1 MGDTEDI
8 PKGAFIK
15 TRAHWFR
22 SSSIE
27 SKGNIMNPREIVQA
41 LLDSVQR
48 GDFQKARFLVSNDCQ
63 FRDGSAEPI
72 RREAWMSIN
81 KNLKKAFPDL
91 DYHFHV
97 HRVDGLDGGVVKI
110 SAELKGTHSGVL
122 DLSPVGLGVTPAT
135 DKSFAT
141 PREHGRVTI
150 KGDKV
155 ASWVIEPIEGG
166 GLMGILN
173 QLGIAVPAM

>member
-1 MGDTEDI
+1 LGEMEDV
-8 PKGAFIK
+8 PKGAFIE

-22 SSSIE
+22 SRSIE
-27 SKGNIMNPREIVQA
+27 SKENIMNPREIVQA

-48 GDFQKARFLVSNDCQ
+48 GDFEKARFLVSKDCQ
-63 FRDGSAEPI
+63 FSGSVPEPI
-72 RREAWMSIN
+72 KREVWMGIN
-81 KNLKKAFPDL
+81 KNLKRACPNL

-97 HRVDGLDGGVVKI
+97 DRVDGLDGGVVKI

-122 DLSPVGLGVTPAT
+122 DLSALRLGVTPAT
-135 DKSFAT
+135 DKSFAM
-141 PREHGRVTI
+141 PREHGKVTI

-155 ASWVIEPIEGG
+155 ASWVVEPIAGG
-166 GLMGILN
+166 GLMGILD